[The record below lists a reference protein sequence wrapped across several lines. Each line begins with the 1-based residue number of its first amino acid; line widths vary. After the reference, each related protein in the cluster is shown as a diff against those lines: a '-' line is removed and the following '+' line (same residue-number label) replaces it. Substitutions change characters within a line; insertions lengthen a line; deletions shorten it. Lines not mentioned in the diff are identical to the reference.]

1 MINNF
6 IKNIDIKNYKC
17 FENFKA
23 DGFKR
28 VNLIGGKNNV
38 GKTAFMEAMF
48 IPNSIS
54 YSKEA
59 TYQDTKERDKLQ
71 FTVIKSLLFIEKN
84 RKKNFMLSL
93 WSNEE
98 FKIDFKDLHIN
109 INNKKI
115 EVILEDNNLIIER
128 ITKVKN
134 ITNWND
140 GAINLLRFRDNR
152 FYHTIYQKNKL
163 PILNI
168 YNFIPS
174 QFDDIYFL
182 QSLIDELKIMGAYSV
197 FIEKIALKFDIEDIS
212 WVKKRNTL
220 MIQENGKYISIS
232 EYGDGI
238 IRYLTIVATL
248 LFYKNNVVF
257 IDEIENGIHYSNF
270 YQLWQEILTISKEQN
285 VQVFATTHS
294 KECIEAFNK
303 VSKEL
308 NDKDTVYFEMAK
320 NKKTKKIFMR
330 NLDNE
335 QLDYEL
341 THQGRYR
348 GE

>member
-1 MINNF
+1 MINSF
-6 IKNIDIKNYKC
+6 IKSIDIKNYKC

-71 FTVIKSLLFIEKN
+71 FAVIKSLLFIAKN
-84 RKKNFMLSL
+84 RKKNSMLSL

-109 INNKKI
+109 INHNKI
-115 EVILEDNNLIIER
+115 MISLEDNIININR
-128 ITKVKN
+128 YTKVKN
-134 ITNWND
+134 MTDWND
-140 GAINLLRFRDNR
+140 GGIDLLRFRDNK
-152 FYHTIYQKNKL
+152 FYHTIYYKNKL
-163 PILNI
+163 PVLDM

-174 QFDDIYFL
+174 QFDDVYFL
-182 QSLIDELKIMGAYSV
+182 QSLIDELKIKGIYNN
-197 FIEKIALKFDIEDIS
+197 FIKKIALKFEIEDIS
-212 WVKKRNTL
+212 WVDKKNSL
-220 MIQENGKYISIS
+220 MIQENGKYTSIS

-238 IRYLTIVATL
+238 VRYLTIVATL
-248 LFYKNNVVF
+248 LFYKDSVIF
-257 IDEIENGIHYSNF
+257 IDEIENGIHYNNF
-270 YQLWQEILTISKEQN
+270 DQLWKEILTISEEQN
-285 VQVFATTHS
+285 VQIFATTHS
-294 KECIEAFNK
+294 KECIESYYK

-308 NDKDTVYFEMAK
+308 EEKEVSFINLSK
-320 NKKTKKIFMR
+320 NKDNDTIAII
-330 NLDNE
+330 LDSGMFQSEIE
-335 QLDYEL
+335 QNHEV
-341 THQGRYR
+341 RAW
-348 GE
+348 